1 MVPKSLSD
9 APEPADTRLS
19 TLIDRA
25 RFARDP
31 GAYSDQ
37 RERARADRVFAD
49 IAAAIERGE
58 RILDPK
64 SPDAFV
70 LKRLRSALRSP

>member
-9 APEPADTRLS
+9 PPEPADTRLS
-19 TLIDRA
+19 TLIDQA
-25 RFARDP
+25 SFARDP
-31 GAYSDQ
+31 EAYSEQ
-37 RERARADRVFAD
+37 RDRARAARVFAD

-58 RILDPK
+58 RTLDPQ

-70 LKRLRSALRSP
+70 LKRLRNVLRSR